1 MKKIFAIL
9 AFLTL
14 SISATFAQRF
24 AYVDSEYILKHI
36 PEYTSAQK
44 QLDDLSKKW
53 QDEIDNQYA
62 DIEKLYKAYQNDHA
76 LLSEDMRRRRED
88 EIVNKEKQVKDLQ
101 RQKFSY
107 GGELENEKTRL
118 FKPIQDKVSKAIQDF
133 AKAQGFDFIVDR
145 GTELTFLYAN
155 PALDKSND
163 VITKLGYKPNTALLQ
178 NK

>member
-1 MKKIFAIL
+1 MKKIFAII

-36 PEYTSAQK
+36 PEYTSAQT
-44 QLDDLSKKW
+44 QLDNLTKKW
-53 QDEIDNQYA
+53 QDEIDSQYA

-101 RQKFSY
+101 RKKFSY
-107 GGELENEKTRL
+107 GGELEKERARL
-118 FKPIQDKVSKAIQDF
+118 LEPIQSKISKAIEDYAKSQNLDF
-133 AKAQGFDFIVDR
+133 VVDS
-145 GTELTFLYAN
+145 GSGITFLYSN
-155 PALDKSND
+155 PELDKSKEI
-163 VITKLGYKPNTALLQ
+163 ITRLGLKPNPSL
-178 NK
+178 